1 MPLLLRRAQRAR
13 PCRGI
18 RVALLRCVRALASL
32 ALLATILGTASARAD
47 DSIGL
52 TVQWSKLAD
61 VIHRGSVA
69 LLPENGW
76 QLGRDAPGTPSDD
89 LRWVGLSPHVALIA
103 RDWDAARVLV
113 GRLSPTDQ
121 FRLSRSSRM
130 FVTRL
135 RLADGRISPFA
146 QVGLGQ
152 WRIDTDL
159 MPVLP
164 RDVELAG
171 QLGGGFEL
179 TLGRLAAVAVEADY
193 TMLYRERREPQMV
206 SEPRLWGTFLVARA
220 QF

>member
-1 MPLLLRRAQRAR
+1 MRFRAQ
-13 PCRGI
+13 PYRGMRI
-18 RVALLRCVRALASL
+18 AQPRVMRALASL
-32 ALLATILGTASARAD
+32 ALLATILCARSAGAD
-47 DSIGL
+47 DSTGL
-52 TVQWSKLAD
+52 TVQWGKLID
-61 VIHRGSVA
+61 VIHRGSAA
-69 LLPENGW
+69 LLPEKGW
-76 QLGRDAPGTPSDD
+76 QIGREPSHTPSDE
-89 LRWVGLSPHVALIA
+89 LRWVGLSPHVALNA

-113 GRLSPTDQ
+113 GHLSPTDQ
-121 FRLSRSSRM
+121 IRLSRSSRM

-171 QLGGGFEL
+171 QLGGGFEMIVS
-179 TLGRLAAVAVEADY
+179 RLAAVAVEVDY
-193 TMLYRERREPQMV
+193 TILYRERREPQMV
-206 SEPRLWGTFLVARA
+206 SEPRLWGTFLVARV

>member
-1 MPLLLRRAQRAR
+1 M
-13 PCRGI
+13 
-18 RVALLRCVRALASL
+18 RVLVSL
-32 ALLATILGTASARAD
+32 ALIATILGAQSARAD

-52 TVQWSKLAD
+52 TVQWGKLVD
-61 VIHRGSVA
+61 VIHRGTAA
-69 LLPENGW
+69 LLPEKGW
-76 QLGRDAPGTPSDD
+76 QLGRDDSGTPSDD
-89 LRWVGLSPHVALIA
+89 LRWVGLSPHVTLIA

-121 FRLSRSSRM
+121 VRLSRSSRM

-179 TLGRLAAVAVEADY
+179 TLGRLSTVAVEADY

-206 SEPRLWGTFLVARA
+206 SEPRLWGTFLVARM

>member
-1 MPLLLRRAQRAR
+1 M
-13 PCRGI
+13 
-18 RVALLRCVRALASL
+18 RVLVSL
-32 ALLATILGTASARAD
+32 ALIATILGAQSARAD

-52 TVQWSKLAD
+52 TVQWGKLVD
-61 VIHRGSVA
+61 VIHRGTAA
-69 LLPENGW
+69 LLPEKGW
-76 QLGRDAPGTPSDD
+76 QLGRDDSGTPSDD

-121 FRLSRSSRM
+121 VRLSRSSRM

-179 TLGRLAAVAVEADY
+179 TLGRLSTVAVEADY

-206 SEPRLWGTFLVARA
+206 SEPHLWGTFLVARM

>member
-1 MPLLLRRAQRAR
+1 VRFRAQPSRGMRFAQPRAM
-13 PCRGI
+13 
-18 RVALLRCVRALASL
+18 RALASL
-32 ALLATILGTASARAD
+32 ALLAAILSAGSARAD
-47 DSIGL
+47 DSTGL
-52 TVQWSKLAD
+52 TVQWAKLVD
-61 VIHRGSVA
+61 VIHRGSAA
-69 LLPENGW
+69 LLPEKGW
-76 QLGRDAPGTPSDD
+76 QLGREPSGVPSDE

-113 GRLSPTDQ
+113 GHLSPTDQ
-121 FRLSRSSRM
+121 IRLSQSSRM

-135 RLADGRISPFA
+135 RLTDGRISPFA

-179 TLGRLAAVAVEADY
+179 TLGRLAAVAVEVDS

>member
-1 MPLLLRRAQRAR
+1 MRFRAQ
-13 PCRGI
+13 PYRGMRI
-18 RVALLRCVRALASL
+18 AQPRVMRALASL
-32 ALLATILGTASARAD
+32 ALLATILCARSAGAD
-47 DSIGL
+47 DSTGL
-52 TVQWSKLAD
+52 TVQWGKLID
-61 VIHRGSVA
+61 VIHRGSAA
-69 LLPENGW
+69 LLPEKGW
-76 QLGRDAPGTPSDD
+76 QIGREPSHTPSDE

-113 GRLSPTDQ
+113 GHLSPTDQ
-121 FRLSRSSRM
+121 IRLSRSSRM

-171 QLGGGFEL
+171 QLGGGFEV
-179 TLGRLAAVAVEADY
+179 TVSRLAALAVEADF

-206 SEPRLWGTFLVARA
+206 SEPRLWGTFLVARM

>member
-1 MPLLLRRAQRAR
+1 M
-13 PCRGI
+13 RG
-18 RVALLRCVRALASL
+18 LAPL
-32 ALLATILGTASARAD
+32 ALLATILCTGRARAD
-47 DSIGL
+47 DSTGL
-52 TVQWSKLAD
+52 TVQWGKLVD
-61 VIHRGSVA
+61 VIHRGSAA
-69 LLPENGW
+69 LLPEKGW
-76 QLGRDAPGTPSDD
+76 QLGREGADTPSDE

-113 GRLSPTDQ
+113 GHLSPTDQ
-121 FRLSRSSRM
+121 IRLSRSSRM

-146 QVGLGQ
+146 QLGLGQ

-179 TLGRLAAVAVEADY
+179 TLSRLAALAVEVDY
-193 TMLYRERREPQMV
+193 TLLYRERREPQMV
-206 SEPRLWGTFLVARA
+206 SEPRLWGTFLVARM